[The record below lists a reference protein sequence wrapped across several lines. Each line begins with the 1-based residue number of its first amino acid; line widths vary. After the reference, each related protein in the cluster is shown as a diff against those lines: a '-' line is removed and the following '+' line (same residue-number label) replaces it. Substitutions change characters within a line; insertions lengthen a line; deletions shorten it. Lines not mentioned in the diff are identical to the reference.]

1 MKQTDPVSRAVA
13 CAALLAMSL
22 GTAAHAAA
30 AKPAGKLRLV
40 CSGTELIEI
49 IHGTELD
56 PPRKGDFRVEYT
68 LDLDKKGVLNARNGQ
83 ITPITFTDKEFN
95 FGSATDFNPDNK
107 DPVGPKTNGT
117 GANAT
122 GIVINRTNGKYFSI
136 STRKSFSTDPPPEGS
151 TEPEIITNIRTR
163 QGVCTDGSPS
173 PSF

>member
-1 MKQTDPVSRAVA
+1 MIQTRHSSTRWTLV
-13 CAALLAMSL
+13 AALLMAGVGS
-22 GTAAHAAA
+22 HA
-30 AKPAGKLRLV
+30 KDPVPLHLV
-40 CSGTELIEI
+40 CSGTEVIEI
-49 IHGTELD
+49 IYGTELD

-68 LDLDKKGVLNARNGQ
+68 IDLAKKGVLNARNGQ
-83 ITPITFTDKEFN
+83 ITPIRLTDKEFN
-95 FGSATDFNPDNK
+95 FGSATDFDPNNK

-151 TEPEIITNIRTR
+151 TEPAIITNIRTR
-163 QGVCTDGSPS
+163 QGVCTDGTPS